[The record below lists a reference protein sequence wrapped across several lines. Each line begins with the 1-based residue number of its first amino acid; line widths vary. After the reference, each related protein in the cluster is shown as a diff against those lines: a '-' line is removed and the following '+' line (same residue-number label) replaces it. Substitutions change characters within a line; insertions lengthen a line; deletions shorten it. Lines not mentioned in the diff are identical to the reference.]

1 MEIRCSCGHKFE
13 AENNPSLPEVKVV
26 CPSCSQELRI
36 INRDAVKAT
45 MSPAEI
51 IASKLRRYEV
61 ISGLLWLLL
70 GIVQIVFIYTAAAGI
85 WNIVNAIRQL
95 LAVNNIQAGNPE
107 VIKAFDENKTS
118 LFIAA
123 IINLLLGAVIG
134 VVLVLFDLW
143 IRDYVMKNKS
153 AFKESPTTSDG
164 N

>member
-51 IASKLRRYEV
+51 IASKLRRHEV